1 MSPLRLAAA
10 FLSVMVLAL
19 SPQAM
24 AQDFSKSPEM
34 TLKLGHM
41 SPGTEENPYHL
52 LALYLEKHLPEK
64 TGGKLKIQIFH
75 SGQLGRDRE
84 LLEAIQFGTLDLAVI
99 TTSPMT
105 NFVPAYTVLDY
116 PFIFRD
122 WDHVEKVMAAP
133 WMEEFKAESQRAK
146 FHTLAFVPR
155 GFRSVTNSKVKIY
168 KPDDMKG
175 LKLRVIESPIFVDTF
190 NALGASAQAMS
201 WGEVFTA
208 LQQGTIDG
216 HENALNTIFDERVY
230 EVQKYVSLT
239 QHIFAYAAFVASPP
253 LFSTNCLKSIRTSS
267 NRPPLRV

>member
-133 WMEEFKAESQRAK
+133 WMEEFKAESHRAK
-146 FHTLAFVPR
+146 YHTLAFVPR
-155 GFRSVTNSKVKIY
+155 GFRSVTNS
-168 KPDDMKG
+168 
-175 LKLRVIESPIFVDTF
+175 
-190 NALGASAQAMS
+190 
-201 WGEVFTA
+201 
-208 LQQGTIDG
+208 
-216 HENALNTIFDERVY
+216 
-230 EVQKYVSLT
+230 
-239 QHIFAYAAFVASPP
+239 
-253 LFSTNCLKSIRTSS
+253 
-267 NRPPLRV
+267 